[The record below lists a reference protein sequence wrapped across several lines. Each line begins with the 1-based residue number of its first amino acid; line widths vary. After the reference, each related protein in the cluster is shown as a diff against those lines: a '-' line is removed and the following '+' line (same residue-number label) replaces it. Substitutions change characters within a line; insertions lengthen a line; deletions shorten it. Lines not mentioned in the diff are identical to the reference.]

1 MRSSV
6 LFSLA
11 AIVCSAA
18 AARGQVAPRV
28 GPGQVGQ
35 LVLRGPTLL
44 VVAPSTAPDTLAVCT
59 TGCAVAQAD
68 SLPCVAIV
76 PGAQLV
82 DRRNGILFVVSSDLA
97 LGYVLAAP
105 GRRLM
110 YIPGAVPRSVLDD
123 SVRVFTKP
131 NYRVIIRRHR

>member
-11 AIVCSAA
+11 AIACSAA
-18 AARGQVAPRV
+18 VARGQVAPRV

-35 LVLRGPTLL
+35 VVLRGPTLL
-44 VVAPSTAPDTLAVCT
+44 VVAPSTAPDTLAVRA

-76 PGAQLV
+76 PGARLA
-82 DRRNGILFVVSSDLA
+82 DRRNGILFVVSSDLT

-110 YIPGAVPRSVLDD
+110 YVRGAVPRDELED

-131 NYRVIIRRHR
+131 IYNEIIRHP